1 MKISKILAGVSA
13 LAMVA
18 AMAVTPVSAAETGYL
33 YLVQKSW
40 NKKAPADQTEGAVKF
55 SDKTALG
62 ACDLNQWNSG
72 TDKFNGQWAQYILSS
87 DDLSSVTLKFTVET
101 TADSTWEYHADDEA
115 KPDDNIYQVFLA
127 LGKTETVA
135 HKTINDTVEGTPAD
149 GDFVAATPQKF
160 EYTYTADDIKA
171 AIDDGSAKLQKNDD
185 GSCTLGMNIQVGHI
199 TGALVTG
206 EITADNLYK
215 PADNNGGD
223 TGSSSN
229 AGGNSST
236 AGTTSSTAA
245 GTTTSSKAST
255 TSTTSTAATSS
266 AAASDNTAA
275 TGATAGLAL
284 AGVALAGA
292 AVVIS
297 KRK

>member
-18 AMAVTPVSAAETGYL
+18 AMAATPVSAAETAYL
-33 YLVQKSW
+33 YTVQASW
-40 NKKAPADQTEGAVKF
+40 NGKAPADQTEGAVKF
-55 SDKTALG
+55 TEDTKKG

-72 TDKFNGQWAQYILSS
+72 TDKFNGQWAQYTLSS

-101 TADSTWEYHADDEA
+101 TADSTWEYHLDDDA
-115 KPDDNIYQVFLA
+115 KPDDNVYQVFLA
-127 LGKTETVA
+127 LGKTEKVD

-149 GDFVAATPQKF
+149 GDFVAAAPQKF

-215 PADNNGGD
+215 PADNNG
-223 TGSSSN
+223 SSN
-229 AGGNSST
+229 AGGDKTTSSN

-245 GTTTSSKAST
+245 GTTTSSKA
-255 TSTTSTAATSS
+255 STTSTAATSS

-292 AVVIS
+292 AIVIS

>member
-18 AMAVTPVSAAETGYL
+18 AMAVTPVSAAETAYL
-33 YLVQKSW
+33 YTIQASW
-40 NKKAPADQTEGAVKF
+40 SGKAPADQTEGAVKF
-55 SDKTALG
+55 TENTKKG

-72 TDKFNGQWAQYILSS
+72 TDKYNGQWVQYNLTS

-101 TADSTWEYHADDEA
+101 NADSTWEYHPDDEA
-115 KPDDNIYQVFLA
+115 KPDDNVYQVFLT
-127 LGKTETVA
+127 LGKTETVL

-149 GDFVAATPQKF
+149 GDFVKAAAQKF

-171 AIDDGSAKLQKNDD
+171 GIDAGKAKLDKNDD
-185 GSCTLGMNIQVGHI
+185 GSYTLGMNIQVGHI

-206 EITADNLYK
+206 EITADTLYK
-215 PADNNGGD
+215 PADNNGSD

-236 AGTTSSTAA
+236 AGTTSSIAATSSTAA
-245 GTTTSSKAST
+245 GTTSSKAA
-255 TSTTSTAATSS
+255 TSTAATSS
-266 AAASDNTAA
+266 AASDNTAA